1 MLGHSGGGPHA
12 LATASAN
19 PDRVIAA
26 VSIAGLAPFDAPE
39 LNFFEGMNQ
48 GGIHDLQAAQLG
60 VDARRARADSAEDDP
75 TMFIAADVAMFDGP
89 WSWFGRIVSEAT
101 ADGPGGLVDDDVA
114 YMQPWGFDP
123 GAIAVPT
130 LLMHGDAD
138 RIVPASHSRW
148 LADAIPRATLH
159 TYAGEGH
166 LSVLKHADVAL
177 DWIIDQA
184 MP

>member
-1 MLGHSGGGPHA
+1 MGHSGGGPHA
-12 LATASAN
+12 LATAAAN
-19 PDRVIAA
+19 PDRVLAA
-26 VSIAGLAPFDAPE
+26 VSIAGLAPADATG
-39 LNFFEGMNQ
+39 LDFFTGMNE
-48 GGIHDLQAAQLG
+48 GGILDLQAAQRG
-60 VDARRARADSAEDDP
+60 VDVRRSRAERAEDDP
-75 TMFIAADVAMFDGP
+75 AMFIAADVAMFDGP
-89 WSWFGRIVSEAT
+89 WGWFGRIVAEAT
-101 ADGPGGLVDDDVA
+101 ANGPGGLVDDDVA

-123 GAIAVPT
+123 GAVAVPV

-138 RIVPASHSRW
+138 RIVPAAHSRW

-177 DWIIDQA
+177 DWIVDQA